1 MFCKLEDMRLFINIV
16 IVVFL
21 FNLIA
26 CENGAPKVENKIDE
40 KIFDGVWYSIGAKF
54 NSEDEN
60 LNEESNQLNKLFDGE
75 ESVTNLDDFEGLSFI
90 EIKSNVLASG
100 TFDLSAE
107 KKLIRNYEFNDNIK
121 VEFITSDTLLFKE
134 LEKDKE
140 VFFAKVAMSVVT
152 DTLHWKYS
160 FLEESKEI
168 NMIMFYKKLPDY
180 IKLVD

>member
-1 MFCKLEDMRLFINIV
+1 MRLFINIV

-26 CENGAPKVENKIDE
+26 CENGAPKVENKTDE

-107 KKLIRNYEFNDNIK
+107 KKLIRNYGK
-121 VEFITSDTLLFKE
+121 MTLK
-134 LEKDKE
+134 
-140 VFFAKVAMSVVT
+140 
-152 DTLHWKYS
+152 
-160 FLEESKEI
+160 
-168 NMIMFYKKLPDY
+168 MI
-180 IKLVD
+180 